1 MLSFKDIITASAVLA
16 VAHGHGVILNAAGDS
31 GFSVGFKVDPNIA
44 RNCTTINPCQQD
56 ATLIRDAEI
65 NANIVNE
72 CGRTEIS
79 GNIDIGEN
87 TENALAAGQ
96 VTKVKAG
103 SELTVTI
110 HQVNADG
117 AGPYACDLDPTSNS
131 LGGSGQIP
139 LQVTN
144 NVPGVNGFSQAK
156 AQQFNI
162 TVKLPADLKC
172 TGASTGDICTV
183 RCRNNA
189 VAGPFGG
196 CFPIQQTDVTPT
208 ANTPQ
213 NIKTLKDLDTVLKQQ
228 QGNTKDFPAAVKA
241 NQIDGTAEQ
250 QKAAEVASK
259 LLGTPDVVVKE
270 SPSTDTGPNN
280 GTAAAPPATGNG
292 KGNGN
297 ANANKGNGKGNGN
310 ANANNGNGNRG
321 GAGAGANVNNG
332 NGNGNRG
339 GAGAG
344 AGAGPAA
351 NGPGRNNGNQK
362 RAEGLLRWARR
373 YVEVEAD
380 SEAEDVSA

>member
-1 MLSFKDIITASAVLA
+1 MLSFKDIFIASAVAA
-16 VAHGHGVILNAAGDS
+16 VAHGHGVILNAQGDAGS
-31 GFSVGFKVDPNIA
+31 PASVGFKVDPNIA

-87 TENALAAGQ
+87 TENALSAGQ

-103 SELTVTI
+103 GELTVTI

-162 TVKLPADLKC
+162 TVKLPNDLKC

-213 NIKTLKDLDTVLKQQ
+213 NIKTLKDLDTILKQQ
-228 QGNTKDFPAAVKA
+228 QGNTKDLPAAVKA
-241 NQIDGTAEQ
+241 NQVDGTAEQ
-250 QKAAEVASK
+250 KAAADAAVK

-270 SPSTDTGPNN
+270 SPASNTGPGTNGAN
-280 GTAAAPPATGNG
+280 GTGNAPATGTGNG
-292 KGNGN
+292 KGNSNPNTGKGVGKG
-297 ANANKGNGKGNGN
+297 AGNGTP
-310 ANANNGNGNRG
+310 APAPAPNGNRG
-321 GAGAGANVNNG
+321 GS
-332 NGNGNRG
+332 
-339 GAGAG
+339 
-344 AGAGPAA
+344 
-351 NGPGRNNGNQK
+351 RNNGNQK
-362 RAEGLLRWARR
+362 RGEGLLRWARR
-373 YVEVEAD
+373 YVIVDDEAD
-380 SEAEDVSA
+380 AVEVSA

>member
-1 MLSFKDIITASAVLA
+1 MLSFKDIIVASAVLA
-16 VAHGHGVILNAAGDS
+16 VVQGHGVILNAQGDAGS
-31 GFSVGFKVDPNIA
+31 PASIGFKVDPNIA

-72 CGRTEIS
+72 CGRTEIA

-103 SELTVTI
+103 SEIQVTV

-139 LQVTN
+139 LEVTN

-162 TVKLPADLKC
+162 TVKMPADLKC

-196 CFPIQQTDVTPT
+196 CFPVQQTD
-208 ANTPQ
+208 
-213 NIKTLKDLDTVLKQQ
+213 NIQTLKDLDTVLTQQ
-228 QGNTKDFPAAVKA
+228 QGNVKDLPAAIKA
-241 NQIDGTAEQ
+241 NQIDGTDQ
-250 QKAAEVASK
+250 QKAAADAATK
-259 LLGTPDVVVKE
+259 LLGTPDVVTKE
-270 SPSTDTGPNN
+270 SPVQNTGPGNN
-280 GTAAAPPATGNG
+280 GTAD
-292 KGNGN
+292 
-297 ANANKGNGKGNGN
+297 
-310 ANANNGNGNRG
+310 
-321 GAGAGANVNNG
+321 AGASGA
-332 NGNGNRG
+332 RSSC
-339 GAGAG
+339 AC
-344 AGAGPAA
+344 
-351 NGPGRNNGNQK
+351 
-362 RAEGLLRWARR
+362 GLTLI
-373 YVEVEAD
+373 
-380 SEAEDVSA
+380 SLS

>member
-1 MLSFKDIITASAVLA
+1 MLSFKDIITASAVFA

-31 GFSVGFKVDPNIA
+31 GNSVGFKVDPNIA

-96 VTKVKAG
+96 ITKVKAG

-162 TVKLPADLKC
+162 TVKLPADMKC
-172 TGASTGDICTV
+172 SGASTGNVCTV

-196 CFPIQQTDVTPT
+196 CFPVQQTDVTPT
-208 ANTPQ
+208 ANTAK
-213 NIKTLKDLDTVLKQQ
+213 NIKTLKDLNTINAQK
-228 QGNTKDFPAAVKA
+228 QGNNKDLPAAIKA
-241 NQIDGTAEQ
+241 NQIDGTPE
-250 QKAAEVASK
+250 QKAAEEAAVK

-270 SPSTDTGPNN
+270 SPVSNTFGGNDNGSGSGNNTTGGNTN
-280 GTAAAPPATGNG
+280 GAGG
-292 KGNGN
+292 
-297 ANANKGNGKGNGN
+297 
-310 ANANNGNGNRG
+310 NNGNTGKGAKGKGGQGNGAG
-321 GAGAGANVNNG
+321 GAKGAAG
-332 NGNGNRG
+332 NG
-339 GAGAG
+339 
-344 AGAGPAA
+344 
-351 NGPGRNNGNQK
+351 GRNNNNNQK
-362 RAEGLLRWARR
+362 RGEGLLRWARR
-373 YVEVEAD
+373 YVVVDDDVEDIA
-380 SEAEDVSA
+380 A

>member
-1 MLSFKDIITASAVLA
+1 MLSFKDIFIASAVAA
-16 VAHGHGVILNAAGDS
+16 VAHGHGVILNAQGDAGS
-31 GFSVGFKVDPNIA
+31 PASVGFKVDPNIA

-87 TENALAAGQ
+87 TENALSAGQ

-162 TVKLPADLKC
+162 TVKLPNDLKC

-213 NIKTLKDLDTVLKQQ
+213 NIKTLKDLDTILKQQ
-228 QGNTKDFPAAVKA
+228 QGNTKDLPAAVKA
-241 NQIDGTAEQ
+241 NQVDGTAEQ
-250 QKAAEVASK
+250 KAAADAAVK

-270 SPSTDTGPNN
+270 SPVTNTGP
-280 GTAAAPPATGNG
+280 GTGNAPATGTGNG

-297 ANANKGNGKGNGN
+297 PNTGKGVGKGAGNGTP
-310 ANANNGNGNRG
+310 APAPAPNGNRG
-321 GAGAGANVNNG
+321 S
-332 NGNGNRG
+332 
-339 GAGAG
+339 
-344 AGAGPAA
+344 
-351 NGPGRNNGNQK
+351 RNNGNQK
-362 RAEGLLRWARR
+362 RGEGLLRWARR
-373 YVEVEAD
+373 YVIVDDEAD
-380 SEAEDVSA
+380 AVEVSA

>member
-1 MLSFKDIITASAVLA
+1 MLSFKDIIVASAVLA
-16 VAHGHGVILNAAGDS
+16 VAQGHGVILNAQGDAGS
-31 GFSVGFKVDPNIA
+31 PASIGFKVDPNIA

-72 CGRTEIS
+72 CGRTEIA

-103 SELTVTI
+103 SEIQVTV

-139 LQVTN
+139 LEVTN

-162 TVKLPADLKC
+162 TVKMPADLKC

-196 CFPIQQTDVTPT
+196 CFPVQQTDVTPT
-208 ANTPQ
+208 QNTPQ
-213 NIKTLKDLDTVLKQQ
+213 NIQTLKDLDTVLTQQ
-228 QGNTKDFPAAVKA
+228 QGNVKDLPAAIKA
-241 NQIDGTAEQ
+241 NQIDGTDQ
-250 QKAAEVASK
+250 QKAAADAATK
-259 LLGTPDVVVKE
+259 LLGTPDVVTKE
-270 SPSTDTGPNN
+270 SPVQNTGPGNN
-280 GTAAAPPATGNG
+280 GTADAGGAAGGAAGGNAGGNAGNNNADAGNNNNAGGNANAGNGGNGRNRGNAGG
-292 KGNGN
+292 KGNGRN
-297 ANANKGNGKGNGN
+297 RGKNNNKREEGNG
-310 ANANNGNGNRG
+310 
-321 GAGAGANVNNG
+321 V
-332 NGNGNRG
+332 
-339 GAGAG
+339 
-344 AGAGPAA
+344 
-351 NGPGRNNGNQK
+351 
-362 RAEGLLRWARR
+362 LRWARR
-373 YVEVEAD
+373 YVVPGAD
-380 SEAEDVSA
+380 YEAEVAP